1 VASFRLLD
9 DHQAGIVSFLYGI
22 LRSVHPGASLAK
34 IVAGLQA
41 GVVLLLYI
49 GAALVLGGGAFA
61 LMRRRRLLDARLRE
75 EALSAEVAAIRAT
88 ARAEAN
94 AIVSSADA
102 DAKEKLLDARHA
114 AQEEAHKHER
124 ELQRREDEVARREIA
139 FAAEEARVIA
149 RAAAVAERE
158 QGLKGFEAT
167 RRQRDDE
174 RKRVEDDIIRTLEE
188 VAGESRA
195 ELRDRLV
202 GEWVTE
208 AKARAADELR
218 RIEQGLADAEHGREA
233 KRVMGIAI
241 QRYQGHYLTE
251 RLLSNLPLPPG
262 LGARMLPDL
271 PAIEEVANIKLTLAD
286 DQSSVRLEGQDS
298 FGREIARRYIRKLE
312 KHGSIKGATDAKSAV
327 EKIKEDLE
335 REVVELGRRAFKEL
349 EIPRAHPDIVKLVGR
364 LNWRTSY
371 TQNQWKHAGEAAFLC
386 GMMANELGL
395 DVKLARRAALM
406 HDIGKALTHA
416 IDGSH
421 AVISADYARR
431 LGEAEIVA
439 NAIGAHHADE
449 PCNSVYASLVAAA
462 DAMSGARPGAR
473 REQTDNYVQKL
484 EDLERIGG
492 SFAGVERAFAVQG
505 GREVRIYV
513 QEGRVSDERAIT
525 LSSEIARRISEEMTF
540 PGQIKVTV
548 IRELRAVEVAG

>member
-1 VASFRLLD
+1 MFAIYVA
-9 DHQAGIVSFLYGI
+9 
-22 LRSVHPGASLAK
+22 
-34 IVAGLQA
+34 
-41 GVVLLLYI
+41 
-49 GAALVLGGGAFA
+49 AALVLGGGAF
-61 LMRRRRLLDARLRE
+61 LVVRRRRLIDARLRAQ
-75 EALSAEVAAIRAT
+75 ALSAEVEAISAT
-88 ARAEAN
+88 ARAEA
-94 AIVSSADA
+94 AALVTSATA
-102 DAKEKLLDARHA
+102 SAKEQMLESRRIAQDEALKL
-114 AQEEAHKHER
+114 ER
-124 ELQRREDEVARREIA
+124 ELGRREDEVGRRA
-139 FAAEEARVIA
+139 AAVSAAEQRVIA

-158 QGLKGFEAT
+158 QGLKQFEAQK
-167 RRQRDDE
+167 RQLDDE
-174 RKRVEDDIIRTLEE
+174 RKQIDKGIDVRLEQI
-188 VAGESRA
+188 AGETRA

-202 GEWVTE
+202 GEWVSE

-218 RIEQGLADAEHGREA
+218 RIDQSLADAEHGREA
-233 KRVMGIAI
+233 KRIMGIAI

-262 LGARMLPDL
+262 LGARIAGDL
-271 PAIEEVANIKLTLAD
+271 VVIEEIANVKMTLAD
-286 DQSSVRLEGQDS
+286 DQSSIRLEGQDS
-298 FGREIARRYIRKLE
+298 FGREIARRALRRFE
-312 KHGSIKGATDAKSAV
+312 KHGWKGEPRVGV
-327 EKIKEDLE
+327 ERIKEELE

-371 TQNQWKHAGEAAFLC
+371 TQNQWKHAIEAAFLC
-386 GMMANELGL
+386 GMMASELGL

-421 AVISADYARR
+421 AVIGADYARR
-431 LGEAEIVA
+431 LGEPEIVA

-473 REQTDNYVQKL
+473 REQTENYVQKL

-492 SFAGVERAFAVQG
+492 SFAGVDRAFAVQG
-505 GREVRIYV
+505 GREVRVYV
-513 QEGRVSDERAIT
+513 QEGRVSDERAVE
-525 LSSEIARRISEEMTF
+525 LSGEIARRISEEMTF

-548 IRELRAVEVAG
+548 IRELRAVEIAG

>member
-1 VASFRLLD
+1 MD
-9 DHQAGIVSFLYGI
+9 
-22 LRSVHPGASLAK
+22 
-34 IVAGLQA
+34 
-41 GVVLLLYI
+41 VLPLYI
-49 GAALVLGGGAFA
+49 VAALVLGGGAFA
-61 LMRRRRLLDARLRE
+61 VVRRQKLLAARLQK
-75 EALSAEVAAIRAT
+75 EALAAEVAAIQAT
-88 ARAEAN
+88 ARAESA
-94 AIVSSADA
+94 AAVSAADA
-102 DAKEKLLDARHA
+102 DATEKLLDARRA
-114 AQEEAHKHER
+114 AQEEAHKLER
-124 ELQRREDEVARREIA
+124 ELQRREDELARREIA

-149 RAAAVAERE
+149 RSAAVNERE
-158 QGLKGFEAT
+158 QGLKQLDAT

-174 RKRVEDDIIRTLEE
+174 RKRVEDDIVRRLEQI
-188 VAGESRA
+188 AGETRVD
-195 ELRDRLV
+195 LRERLV

-218 RIEQGLADAEHGREA
+218 RIEQSLADAEHGREA

-262 LGARMLPDL
+262 LGAKLVPDL
-271 PAIEEVANIKLTLAD
+271 PAIEEIANIKLTLAD
-286 DQSSVRLEGQDS
+286 DQSAVRLEGQDS

-312 KHGSIKGATDAKSAV
+312 KHGTVKSKGGDAKSAV

-371 TQNQWKHAGEAAFLC
+371 TQNQWKHAVEAAFLC
-386 GMMANELGL
+386 GMMASELGL
-395 DVKLARRAALM
+395 DIKLARRAALM

-421 AVISADYARR
+421 AVIGADYARR
-431 LGEAEIVA
+431 LGEPELVA

-492 SFAGVERAFAVQG
+492 SFAGVDRAFAVQG

-513 QEGRVSDERAIT
+513 QEGRVSDERAVE
-525 LSSEIARRISEEMTF
+525 LSSEIARRISDEMTF

-548 IRELRAVEVAG
+548 IRELRAVEIAG

>member
-1 VASFRLLD
+1 MALAS
-9 DHQAGIVSFLYGI
+9 SFPLFTEFYVLPI
-22 LRSVHPGASLAK
+22 SARALPKSSRACKLVN
-34 IVAGLQA
+34 
-41 GVVLLLYI
+41 VLLLYI
-49 GAALVLGGGAFA
+49 AAAVVLGGGAFA
-61 LMRRRRLLDARLRE
+61 VVRRQKLLAARLQQ

-88 ARAEAN
+88 ARAEA
-94 AIVSSADA
+94 AVQISAADA

-114 AQEEAHKHER
+114 AQEEAHKLER

-139 FAAEEARVIA
+139 FTAEEARVIA
-149 RAAAVAERE
+149 RSAAVTERE
-158 QGLKGFEAT
+158 QGLKAFEAT
-167 RRQRDDE
+167 RRQHDDE
-174 RKRVEDDIIRTLEE
+174 RKRVEDDIIRRLEQT
-188 VAGESRA
+188 AGETRA
-195 ELRDRLV
+195 DLRDRLV

-233 KRVMGIAI
+233 KRIMGIAI

-262 LGARMLPDL
+262 LGARLVPDL
-271 PAIEEVANIKLTLAD
+271 ASIQEVANITLTLAD

-298 FGREIARRYIRKLE
+298 FGREIARRAIRKLE
-312 KHGSIKGATDAKSAV
+312 KHGSWKGEPRVAV

-371 TQNQWKHAGEAAFLC
+371 TQNQWKHAVEAAFLC

-406 HDIGKALTHA
+406 HDIGKALTHEM
-416 IDGSH
+416 DGSH
-421 AVISADYARR
+421 AVIGADYARR
-431 LGEAEIVA
+431 LGESEVVA
-439 NAIGAHHADE
+439 NAIGAHHTDE
-449 PCNSVYASLVAAA
+449 PFNSPYAYLVAAA

-473 REQTDNYVQKL
+473 RQMDESYASRLD
-484 EDLERIGG
+484 DLERITRGFRG
-492 SFAGVERAFAVQG
+492 ITEAFAVQG
-505 GREVRIYV
+505 GREIRVYV
-513 QEGRVSDERAIT
+513 QEDRVDDLGAVT
-525 LSSEIARRISEEMTF
+525 LSNEIAKKISQEMRF
-540 PGQIKVTV
+540 PGQIRVTV
-548 IRELRAVEVAG
+548 IRELRATEVAS